1 MPFLYTFAQIIH
13 FEIISKLFYDGC
25 ETDADQL
32 FYKQKVYI
40 MNKKNYQRPEITVL
54 EAVGMPAILAG
65 SGPENPKNGS
75 EDVPGGDAVGG
86 IGAGLGSQDGSSD
99 PIDLEN
105 GGGDTG
111 FELGW

>member
-1 MPFLYTFAQIIH
+1 
-13 FEIISKLFYDGC
+13 
-25 ETDADQL
+25 
-32 FYKQKVYI
+32 

-65 SGPENPKNGS
+65 SGPENPINGG
-75 EDVPGGDAVGG
+75 EYIPGGGAVGG
-86 IGAGLGSQDGSSD
+86 IGAGLGSQDGSTEVFD
-99 PIDLEN
+99 EEN

>member
-1 MPFLYTFAQIIH
+1 
-13 FEIISKLFYDGC
+13 
-25 ETDADQL
+25 
-32 FYKQKVYI
+32 

-65 SGPENPKNGS
+65 SGPENPINGS

-86 IGAGLGSQDGSSD
+86 FGAGLGSQDGSTD
-99 PIDLEN
+99 VFDEEN

>member
-1 MPFLYTFAQIIH
+1 MSFLYTFAQIIH

-65 SGPENPKNGS
+65 SGPENPINGS

-105 GGGDTG
+105 GGGGTG
-111 FELGW
+111 FGLGW

>member
-1 MPFLYTFAQIIH
+1 M
-13 FEIISKLFYDGC
+13 FYDGC
-25 ETDADQL
+25 ETDADQY
-32 FYKQKVYI
+32 FI
-40 MNKKNYQRPEITVL
+40 NKSIYNEQKNYQRPEITVL

-75 EDVPGGDAVGG
+75 DDVPGGDAVGG

-111 FELGW
+111 FGLGW